1 MTLICNKKMNMNL
14 CLIFARMKAGAPR
27 TAFPSSRRNHDQE
40 PIEAQFEPF
49 LEGGHP

>member
-1 MTLICNKKMNMNL
+1 MNMNL
-14 CLIFARMKAGAPR
+14 YLTFVRVKAGAPP
-27 TAFPSSRRNHDQE
+27 TATKK

>member
-14 CLIFARMKAGAPR
+14 CLIFVPVKAGAPP
-27 TAFPSSRRNHDQE
+27 TATKK